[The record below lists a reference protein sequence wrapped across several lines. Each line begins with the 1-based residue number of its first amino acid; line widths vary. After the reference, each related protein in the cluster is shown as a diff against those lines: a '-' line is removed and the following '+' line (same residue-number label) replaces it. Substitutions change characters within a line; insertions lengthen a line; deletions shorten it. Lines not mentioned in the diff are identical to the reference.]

1 MTGQFIPHPPSP
13 KKKETVTFNKKN
25 LAIGFLVTI
34 LIIFIL
40 ALIGS
45 GDSSDKVNTDS
56 IVVNTNPPAAPSG
69 SSSTKNKYDNYMD
82 HVLANSGQ
90 ANTADPSKLIEFG
103 DLVCETLDEGNSVAY
118 VAALLESYV
127 AKKSDA
133 ELFAAVMTGAVLYI
147 CPEYKPAM
155 SAYLNS

>member
-13 KKKETVTFNKKN
+13 KKKDTVTFNKKN
-25 LAIGFLVTI
+25 IIISTLVAILAV
-34 LIIFIL
+34 IIF
-40 ALIGS
+40 AVAVS
-45 GDSSDKVNTDS
+45 GNSSDEVNTDS
-56 IVVNTNPPAAPSG
+56 VAVDTNPPAAPAP
-69 SSSTKNKYDNYMD
+69 TTNKYDNYMD

-147 CPEYKPAM
+147 CPEYKSQM